1 LDYSLVCVAQTP
13 EFVRQAAS
21 LLAEAERSDLILY
34 LAAHPESGELIVGT
48 GGLRKLR
55 WRRAGSGKRGG
66 TRVIYY
72 FHDRARPLYLLTM
85 YAKSER
91 ADLSADDRRALAA
104 LVRRL
109 VGAHERS
116 R

>member
-1 LDYSLVCVAQTP
+1 
-13 EFVRQAAS
+13 
-21 LLAEAERSDLILY
+21 
-34 LAAHPESGELIVGT
+34 
-48 GGLRKLR
+48 
-55 WRRAGSGKRGG
+55 
-66 TRVIYY
+66 
-72 FHDRARPLYLLTM
+72 M

-104 LVRRL
+104 LVQRL